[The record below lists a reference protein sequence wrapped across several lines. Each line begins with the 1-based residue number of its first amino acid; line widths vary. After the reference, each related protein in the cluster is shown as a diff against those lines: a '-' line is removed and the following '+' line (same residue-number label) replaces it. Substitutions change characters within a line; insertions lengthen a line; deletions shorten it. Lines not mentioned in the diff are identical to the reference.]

1 MFSYRTQLLDCGLR
15 RTFFGREECGRG
27 GKTLER
33 LLGCHRRV
41 LCEGDVVGVLW
52 ASSAGELVGA
62 PNGSALSKRPLAVFN
77 FGICNTTF
85 PEQGFVPHNNRAMSG
100 FCRFSTTFRPDSGS
114 SFPPKKRLHSRPK
127 KDYIFGH
134 LSRKSAFRYP
144 SPGGV
149 PKGGYLTQLVPKGG
163 YLTQF
168 EKGSYG
174 WVSDTVV
181 PRVGI

>member
-114 SFPPKKRLHSRPK
+114 SFPPQK
-127 KDYIFGH
+127 KDYIPAPKKITFLGTCLGRVLFGT
-134 LSRKSAFRYP
+134 LP
-144 SPGGV
+144 PGV
-149 PKGGYLTQLVPKGG
+149 FL
-163 YLTQF
+163 
-168 EKGSYG
+168 
-174 WVSDTVV
+174 
-181 PRVGI
+181 RVDI

>member
-100 FCRFSTTFRPDSGS
+100 FCLFSTTFRPDSGPP
-114 SFPPKKRLHSRPK
+114 FPPKKKTTFPPQKRLHFWAPVSEEC
-127 KDYIFGH
+127 F
-134 LSRKSAFRYP
+134 S
-144 SPGGV
+144 V
-149 PKGGYLTQLVPKGG
+149 P
-163 YLTQF
+163 F
-168 EKGSYG
+168 
-174 WVSDTVV
+174 
-181 PRVGI
+181 PRGCS

>member
-15 RTFFGREECGRG
+15 RTFFGREECGQG

-100 FCRFSTTFRPDSGS
+100 FCLSSITFRPDSGS
-114 SFPPKKRLHSRPK
+114 SFPPKKKITFPPQKRLH
-127 KDYIFGH
+127 
-134 LSRKSAFRYP
+134 FRAP
-144 SPGGV
+144 VSEECFSV
-149 PKGGYLTQLVPKGG
+149 P
-163 YLTQF
+163 F
-168 EKGSYG
+168 
-174 WVSDTVV
+174 
-181 PRVGI
+181 PRGCS